1 MATRP
6 DLAKKFNIKSI
17 WEPYIQERAGQAY
30 FDPKTAWP
38 APTYEHWWPFPF
50 PAPEVPGLAP
60 GAERP
65 TINPGLVQA
74 SEGPAGL
81 AGSAPTTMP
90 TPGGNMVQ
98 DVEGTG
104 GGMEAL
110 PAIAGALT
118 AGAAAGATGDR
129 QQPIGVP
136 DVNTAA
142 DIFRSVGGAPT
153 GVSGATGPG
162 TPAAASMGAG
172 IEGAV
177 PLGGVLGESVVSPAM
192 AGGEILGSNVI
203 GGIGGESVV
212 VPAMAEAE
220 IFGPNIIGGLGGE
233 SGSAVAAPATAG
245 AATAGAEAGALAG
258 SASAAQGAVG
268 PALGESAA
276 GWGGGA
282 VSIIPWLLA
291 SITNTL
297 LDPGRGFMGFGANPT
312 RNFHKT
318 QMMHDLEE
326 GMSHSAF
333 GQALPRATSEADI
346 ANVFNSIAQG
356 SASVP
361 GGYLEPEELR
371 NPSVIDTMLKGSLFQ
386 GQNSYDFLKALQR
399 VNPSNPYFGIHP
411 MRETPAPLGESVYR
425 PGMSS
430 GEIAMALGRPE
441 TQEEEDRRT
450 YGHLYNPN
458 PNYYNVPSG

>member
-1 MATRP
+1 MARS

-17 WEPYIQERAGQAY
+17 WEPYIQERAGQAS

-50 PAPEVPGLAP
+50 PAPDVPGLAP

-65 TINPGLVQA
+65 TVNPGLVQA

-90 TPGGNMVQ
+90 TPGGGGNMVQ

-118 AGAAAGATGDR
+118 AGAAAGATGGQR
-129 QQPIGVP
+129 QQPVGVP

-142 DIFRSVGGAPT
+142 DVFRSVGGAPSPIPAG
-153 GVSGATGPG
+153 GVPTIGSSSVPLPAGVPPVGGLGAA
-162 TPAAASMGAG
+162 TPATAATEAASEAMGAAASSADIYGQAGELLTSGAY
-172 IEGAV
+172 
-177 PLGGVLGESVVSPAM
+177 
-192 AGGEILGSNVI
+192 
-203 GGIGGESVV
+203 
-212 VPAMAEAE
+212 
-220 IFGPNIIGGLGGE
+220 
-233 SGSAVAAPATAG
+233 APAAG
-245 AATAGAEAGALAG
+245 VAGAEAGALAG

-268 PALGESAA
+268 PAIEASAGFGPA
-276 GWGGGA
+276 A
-282 VSIIPWLLA
+282 VAIIPSLLA
-291 SITNTL
+291 SLTNFL
-297 LDPGRGFMGFGANPT
+297 GDPGRGFMGFGANPT

-333 GQALPRATSEADI
+333 GQTLPRVTSEADI

-386 GQNSYDFLKALQR
+386 GLNSYDFLKALQR

-411 MRETPAPLGESVYR
+411 MRETPAPPGESVYR
-425 PGMSS
+425 PGMST
-430 GEIAMALGRPE
+430 GEIALALGRPE

-450 YGHLYNPN
+450 YGY
-458 PNYYNVPSG
+458 G